1 MRSWLTPLAIM
12 SMLVGCA
19 QPHPSD
25 YVGGGGVHSGNAVS
39 LGKNASGEICNQLP
53 GEAPDTVAVFCGSW
67 EQPAARIR
75 TVGDAATPMQVATS
89 SPWRD
94 TIELRFICDAP
105 VATSI
110 LGDMPAALMHCRRRI
125 GGWPQVALVASSGNR
140 IYQADG
146 ILPTLDVTERAI
158 GVLSGRIDAP
168 TVALPQSAA
177 DRLIASQLAARAF
190 SAGDVGEYQR
200 LRSLVHVPTW
210 PRTSLPRK
218 PRTAPRLLCSRKCSA
233 RMTRIP

>member
-1 MRSWLTPLAIM
+1 M
-12 SMLVGCA
+12 
-19 QPHPSD
+19 
-25 YVGGGGVHSGNAVS
+25 HSGNAVS

-146 ILPTLDVTERAI
+146 ILPTLAVIGARDRRAVRADRRADRGTAAI
-158 GVLSGRIDAP
+158 GCRPAHRIATCGARIQLPATLANISG
-168 TVALPQSAA
+168 
-177 DRLIASQLAARAF
+177 
-190 SAGDVGEYQR
+190 
-200 LRSLVHVPTW
+200 
-210 PRTSLPRK
+210 
-218 PRTAPRLLCSRKCSA
+218 
-233 RMTRIP
+233 